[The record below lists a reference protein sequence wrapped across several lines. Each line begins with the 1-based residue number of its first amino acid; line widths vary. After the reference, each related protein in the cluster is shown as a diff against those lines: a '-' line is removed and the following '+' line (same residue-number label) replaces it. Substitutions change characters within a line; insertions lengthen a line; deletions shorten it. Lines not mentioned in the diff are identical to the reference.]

1 MTGLMA
7 AGVLRSD
14 HMVHSADMELADE
27 EIRLLGCLIEKE
39 RATPDQ
45 YPLTTNAL
53 RTACNQKSNRDPVVD
68 YDTAV
73 IERTMLSLRDMGYAR
88 TVTGSG
94 RTVKHKQVLDEA
106 LGLTNAEISILG
118 VLMLR
123 GAQTPNELRTRTER
137 LHGFEDNDAVER
149 TLGQLTVGDRPLVV
163 CIGKQSGQREARWV
177 HLLDGKQEPD
187 SDSGRPPAPSPDHA
201 AASGHETSPS
211 MADEAPG
218 PMPDRAGAIRPS
230 PPPPVAPEPQQRSAA
245 PGSIVSAGAPARAS
259 RIAELEEEVA
269 TLRDELGEL
278 RSRFDDLAQQLG
290 IVDGGADG

>member
-1 MTGLMA
+1 
-7 AGVLRSD
+7 
-14 HMVHSADMELADE
+14 MVHSADMELSDE
-27 EIRLLGCLIEKE
+27 EIRVLGCLIEKE

-68 YDTAV
+68 YETNAV
-73 IERTMLSLRDMGYAR
+73 ERTMFALREMGYAR

-106 LGLTNAEISILG
+106 LGVTNGEISILG

-149 TLGQLTVGDRPLVV
+149 TLAQLASGDRPLVV

-177 HLLDGKQEPD
+177 HLLDGKSPVGAVSPSTISTSAGPAVTPTII
-187 SDSGRPPAPSPDHA
+187 SDQRSPEVQGAGPAVAPVPTSADAAGRSAGMPQDAGGPVSHESRPAP
-201 AASGHETSPS
+201 
-211 MADEAPG
+211 
-218 PMPDRAGAIRPS
+218 
-230 PPPPVAPEPQQRSAA
+230 V

-259 RIAELEEEVA
+259 RMAELEHEVA
-269 TLRDELGEL
+269 ALREELVVL
-278 RSRFDDLAQQLG
+278 RSRFDDLAEQLG
-290 IVDGGADG
+290 IEEPGS

>member
-1 MTGLMA
+1 
-7 AGVLRSD
+7 
-14 HMVHSADMELADE
+14 MELANE

-68 YDTAV
+68 YDTGV
-73 IERTMLSLRDMGYAR
+73 VERTMLSLRDMGYAR

-137 LHGFEDNDAVER
+137 LHGFEDNAAVER
-149 TLGQLTVGDRPLVV
+149 TLDQLTVGDRPLVV

-177 HLLDGKQEPD
+177 HLLDGRRD
-187 SDSGRPPAPSPDHA
+187 PAPSP
-201 AASGHETSPS
+201 
-211 MADEAPG
+211 
-218 PMPDRAGAIRPS
+218 GAVVTPRPS
-230 PPPPVAPEPQQRSAA
+230 SDLAARDANEARPPIIHDAPAVASEPAADLRPVPPTPVAPEPQQGVTA
-245 PGSIVSAGAPARAS
+245 PGPVVSAGAPARAS
-259 RIAELEEEVA
+259 RIAELEREVA
-269 TLRDELGEL
+269 TLRDELGQL

-290 IVDGGADG
+290 IDEGGADR

>member
-1 MTGLMA
+1 
-7 AGVLRSD
+7 
-14 HMVHSADMELADE
+14 MVHNADMELTDE
-27 EIRLLGCLIEKE
+27 EIRVLGCLIEKE

-68 YDTAV
+68 YETNV
-73 IERTMLSLRDMGYAR
+73 VERTMLSLRDRGYAR

-106 LGLTNAEISILG
+106 LGVTNGEISILG

-149 TLGQLTVGDRPLVV
+149 TLAQLATGDRPLVV

-177 HLLDGKQEPD
+177 HLLDGKSPAGAIAPPIATPAPSAAPAPAQPAPAEQR
-187 SDSGRPPAPSPDHA
+187 SVELASTSAPPAPVPPAPTPSVPPTPVA
-201 AASGHETSPS
+201 EAS
-211 MADEAPG
+211 APA
-218 PMPDRAGAIRPS
+218 AGAI
-230 PPPPVAPEPQQRSAA
+230 
-245 PGSIVSAGAPARAS
+245 VSSGAPARAS
-259 RIAELEEEVA
+259 RLAELEQEVVVLREELA
-269 TLRDELGEL
+269 AL
-278 RSRFDDLAQQLG
+278 RSRFDDLAEQLG
-290 IVDGGADG
+290 IDESGG